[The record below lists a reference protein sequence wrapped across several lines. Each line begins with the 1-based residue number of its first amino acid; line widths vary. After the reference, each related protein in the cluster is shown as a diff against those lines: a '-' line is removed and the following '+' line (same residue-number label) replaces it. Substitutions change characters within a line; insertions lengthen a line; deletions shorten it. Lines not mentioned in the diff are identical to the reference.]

1 MFGVYTIL
9 VFARKVIKIHGG
21 HESAIYAFA
30 LLLVCLMQAILVEP
44 GNQLDRLMHY
54 HEGKLPDLHILEGQ
68 EPVDAIL
75 QWAKVA
81 SKDHHPIVREPIYW
95 DLIEKAC
102 LEINNVKCNR
112 KRAWEYI
119 DMGKITVHGQNYEIE
134 LFNPSVDPLL
144 SEHKFGPQEPQLCVD
159 MAVQG
164 TCARI
169 VPPLKNC
176 EEDLIGHISKQLHE
190 YNEKRLTQKD
200 VYTKLRLTM
209 DAPQGELF
217 LAAASIIKSRGM
229 NISPF
234 KRVDNGTESY
244 PKWDIHT
251 TEAFQIMDSHHKVK
265 DLESRVWYDKPCTPY
280 FGGAMC
286 AKTDADGNMI
296 IEV

>member
-1 MFGVYTIL
+1 MLG
-9 VFARKVIKIHGG
+9 FARKLMQIHGG
-21 HESAIYAFA
+21 HKIAIYALAF
-30 LLLVCLMQAILVEP
+30 LLVCMMQAILVEP
-44 GNQLDRLMHY
+44 GNKLDRLMHY
-54 HEGKLPDLHILEGQ
+54 HEGKLPDLRILEGQ

-75 QWAKVA
+75 QWAKAA

-95 DLIEKAC
+95 DLIEKTC
-102 LEINNVKCNR
+102 LEIKIVKCAR

-134 LFNPSVDPLL
+134 LFNPSVDPL
-144 SEHKFGPQEPQLCVD
+144 SEHLCKLENKKTRPCVD
-159 MAVQG
+159 MVVQE

-169 VPPLKNC
+169 VPPLRNC
-176 EEDLIGHISKQLHE
+176 EEDLIGHISKQLSE
-190 YNEKRLTQKD
+190 YNIKRLEQKD
-200 VYTKLRLTM
+200 AYTKLELSM

-217 LAAASIIKSRGM
+217 PAAASIINSRGM

-244 PKWDIHT
+244 PTWDLHT
-251 TEAFQIMDSHHKVK
+251 TQAFHIMDSHHKVK
-265 DLESRVWYDKPCTPY
+265 DLTSRVWYDKPCTPY

-286 AKTDADGNMI
+286 AKTDASGNMI